1 MKRPACALRG
11 KTRILAAEGK
21 RRGMMRFATYRAAI
35 AAFLLLLPGVAAAQ
49 SVEQFYRSHT
59 MTMIVGLPAGS
70 AYDIY
75 SRAIAR
81 HLNGH
86 IPGNPTIIVQNMPGA
101 GSLTSINHLYNQ
113 AAKDGSVIATFIRGL
128 PLQPLLDKQGIRFEA
143 QKLNWIGSPS
153 TEVSTLVS
161 WATGKFKTIQDA
173 MANQMVV
180 GGSSPGADN
189 IVFPAVMN
197 GVLHTKFKI
206 VMGYQGAGPALLA
219 MESGEVD
226 GTSASWTNIAV
237 GHADWLR
244 DHKINVLVQLSTEK
258 RQDIP
263 APLVTDL
270 AGNAADKQVMAL
282 FFARNVL
289 GYPFAAPP
297 GIPADRL
304 AALRDAFDATMRDP
318 DFLAEAKKEKLE
330 IHPSSGAALAKLVQ
344 EIYATPQPVI
354 ERAQALIAEDTKK

>member
-1 MKRPACALRG
+1 
-11 KTRILAAEGK
+11 
-21 RRGMMRFATYRAAI
+21 MRFVTYRAAI
-35 AAFLLLLPGVAAAQ
+35 VSVLSLLPGVAAAQ
-49 SVEQFYRSHT
+49 SIEQFYHSHV

-75 SRAIAR
+75 GRAMGR
-81 HLNGH
+81 YLTRH
-86 IPGNPTIIVQNMPGA
+86 IPGNPTIVVQNMPGA

-113 AAKDGSVIATFIRGL
+113 APKDGSVIATFIRGL
-128 PLQPLLDKQGIRFEA
+128 PLQPLLDKQGIRFDA

-153 TEVSTLVS
+153 SEVSTLVS

-173 MANQMVV
+173 MANQMIV

-244 DHKINVLVQLSTEK
+244 DHKVNVLVQLSTEK
-258 RQDIP
+258 RPDIP

-270 AGNAADKQVMAL
+270 AGNAADRQVMAL

-289 GYPFAAPP
+289 GYPFAAPR
-297 GIPADRL
+297 GIPADRVK
-304 AALRDAFDATMRDP
+304 ALRDAFDATMKDP
-318 DFLAEAKKEKLE
+318 EFLAEAQKIKADVE
-330 IHPSSGAALAKLVQ
+330 PSTGEQVDALVKRL
-344 EIYATPQPVI
+344 YATPKPVV
-354 ERAQALIAEDTKK
+354 ERAKKYMAPG

>member
-1 MKRPACALRG
+1 
-11 KTRILAAEGK
+11 
-21 RRGMMRFATYRAAI
+21 MRFARYRAAI
-35 AAFLLLLPGVAAAQ
+35 VSVLSLLPGVAAAQ
-49 SVEQFYRSHT
+49 SIEQFYHSHV

-75 SRAIAR
+75 GRAMGR
-81 HLNGH
+81 YLTRH
-86 IPGNPTIIVQNMPGA
+86 IPGNPTIVVQNMPGA

-113 AAKDGSVIATFIRGL
+113 APKDGSVIATFVRGL
-128 PLQPLLDKQGIRFEA
+128 PLQPLLDKQGIRFDA

-153 TEVSTLVS
+153 SEVSVLVS
-161 WATGKFKTIQDA
+161 WAPTGKFKTIQDA
-173 MANQMVV
+173 MAREMIV

-189 IVFPAVMN
+189 IVFPQVMN

-206 VMGYQGAGPALLA
+206 VMGYQGAGPALQA

-244 DHKINVLVQLSTEK
+244 DHKVNVLIQLSTEK
-258 RQDIP
+258 RDDIA

-270 AGNAADKQVMAL
+270 AGNTADRQVMAL

-318 DFLAEAKKEKLE
+318 EFLAEAAKEKLE
-330 IHPSSGAALAKLVQ
+330 IHPTSGLALAKLLQ

-354 ERAQALIAEDTKK
+354 ERAKALIAEDTKK